1 MGVLARRQSYRFI
14 GLVAVLVGTV
24 SGLSGSP
31 GQARADAPP
40 PPNFSFTMSDSNVV
54 PGPGDPGG
62 MDEDGSLY
70 GSNTPGE
77 LCFSVTIP
85 FDSPQSIG
93 LYQADAGSTG
103 PLVLDLSDY
112 LFGTSCFDGVPQPTI
127 DALVA
132 NAADYYVQV
141 DTFDFP
147 DGASRGQLVYDPPT
161 IFVSVASV
169 FCPSDVKFPP
179 KPKTVAKECGGM
191 ALPGQSFV
199 GPVGYTS
206 TNVAGGYAYDERVH
220 GPAGFNEGLADSSI
234 DGGGTC
240 NPATHICSFGAAPYA
255 FFPQPGPITVDPTLI
270 PKGMKLAY
278 DQAEIQNE
286 TGVAV
291 TYGANGHIAF
301 NMTGRYNGFATIT
314 YYFTGSPKLAPP
326 SELAPTV
333 DLAKMPVAADGGVA
347 LSLQFGATDMGNAVA
362 TYQLQVQVDG
372 HADQPVVTTT
382 KPVATVHEQAGH
394 TYAFRVRATDQFGN
408 VTPWAIGPTDR
419 LDVVQDSSPAITYT
433 GSGGGWTT
441 ASSTGAYGGTTTST
455 SDPSALASVVVTA
468 TELGLVMPLEPGGGH
483 ASYEGPNGRQEFSLL
498 GSSFSARQTILID
511 NFGSDSPQ
519 QLFLQ
524 PDGDG
529 RIDLDAIVLLR
540 DLHVPQAVS
549 GQTGSGRGTPSRVPW
564 PHN

>member
-1 MGVLARRQSYRFI
+1 MGVLAGQRGARVI
-14 GLVAVLVGTV
+14 GLVAILAGTI
-24 SGLSGSP
+24 SGLSSSP
-31 GQARADAPP
+31 GQARADTPP
-40 PPNFSFTMSDSNVV
+40 PPNFSFTMSANNVV
-54 PGPGDPGG
+54 PGPGDTTG

-93 LYQADAGSTG
+93 LYQAGAGSTG
-103 PLVLDLSDY
+103 ALILDLSDY
-112 LFGTSCFDGVPQPTI
+112 LSGTTCFDGIPQPTI

-132 NAADYYVQV
+132 DAADYYIQV

-161 IFVSVASV
+161 IFVSVASF

-179 KPKTVAKECGGM
+179 NPKTVAKECGGM

-206 TNVAGGYAYDERVH
+206 TNVAGGFAYDERVH
-220 GPAGFNEGLADSSI
+220 GPAGFDEGLEDSSI
-234 DGGGTC
+234 AGGGTC
-240 NPATHICSFGAAPYA
+240 NPSTHICSFGAAPYE

-291 TYGANGHIAF
+291 KYGSNGHIAF

-326 SELAPTV
+326 SALAPTV
-333 DLAKMPVAADGGVA
+333 DLAKAPVAADGGIA
-347 LSLQFGATDMGNAVA
+347 LSLQFGATEMGSAAA

-372 HADQPVVTTT
+372 HAGQSVMTTT
-382 KPVATVHEQAGH
+382 KPFATIREPAGH
-394 TYAFRVRATDQFGN
+394 RYQFRVQATDQFG
-408 VTPWAIGPTDR
+408 TASSWSQGSTDT
-419 LDVVQDSSPAITYT
+419 LAVVQDSSPTITYT

-441 ASSTGAYGGTTTST
+441 AASTGAYGGTTTSS
-455 SDPSALASVVVTA
+455 SDSSALASVVVTGN
-468 TELGLVMPLEPGGGH
+468 EIGLVMPLEPGGGH
-483 ASYEGPNGRQEFSLL
+483 AVYQGPNGQQTIHLL
-498 GSSFSARQTILID
+498 GSSLAPRQMIVID
-511 NFGSDSPQ
+511 NFGSNSSQ
-519 QLFLQ
+519 QLYLQ

-529 RIDLDAIVLLR
+529 RIDLDAIVVLR
-540 DLHVPQAVS
+540 VLPAPLQVGGGV
-549 GQTGSGRGTPSRVPW
+549 GSGRGTVSRVP
-564 PHN
+564 